1 MRDDMIKEMCSDKL
15 QLQEQVTR
23 LEKLLRLLEEKD
35 VKKVQQ
41 VRSGNPDQSSSG

>member
-23 LEKLLRLLEEKD
+23 LEKD